1 MIADHVGIV
10 VRDLLQSAPRFRAL
24 FPDAAYAEVFYEKE
38 NMLVGILTLQNLR
51 LELLCP
57 QAEDSPAGR
66 FLAQHG
72 EGIHHIAF
80 SVSDLSQQ
88 FDRLQTSGFRTISDS
103 PYPGAD
109 GHNVFF
115 LHPRD
120 TGSVLCEF
128 CEE

>member
-24 FPDAAYAEVFYEKE
+24 FPDAAYTEVFYEKE

-57 QAEDSPAGR
+57 QTEDSPAGR

-88 FDRLQTSGFRTISDS
+88 FDRLQTSGFRAISDS

-120 TGSVLCEF
+120 TSSVLCEF